1 MALPSPLEKPV
12 SLGDEDGIVNKR
24 TKEQD
29 STGNPNQTEKQV
41 LDNPGLHKSSN
52 FLHTCC

>member
-24 TKEQD
+24 TKEQE

-41 LDNPGLHKSSN
+41 VDNPGLHKSSN
-52 FLHTCC
+52 FLRIYC